1 LVTSGAAAPV
11 DMRLAERIAAAA
23 QAPAAFLAGS
33 LAAGLGNA
41 GSDVDVYVVHDH
53 GDPHR
58 EQLFTTS
65 SRVDVHHLSREA
77 LTRAVDRVLEVRLL
91 ARGPGA
97 GQSVREEDV
106 RLCVALAQATVVV
119 DSGLLVSLQRR
130 LDDADERLRRAAV
143 NHWLLVGASCQ
154 EDWNALRD
162 SAEPDD
168 IDAALHTAR
177 AALLAGCKALVAA
190 SGDLHF
196 GPKWVPHQL
205 SRSAPPGFPR
215 EELRSLS
222 GAGSNPRRPW
232 ALPHA
237 LMSFAQT
244 CLAAAGTVGWHGVAL
259 HDWPSWRR
267 GDGALQR
274 EERFAL
280 RAYDDGAVLI
290 GPGTRHV
297 HLQPDVA
304 LVWALCNGTSA
315 RQLADHAGRLSDAT
329 RAYGELT
336 QDRCLSLVRRLADA
350 GLLRDTTVSAAV
362 T

>member
-1 LVTSGAAAPV
+1 MTSGAAAPV
-11 DMRLAERIAAAA
+11 DVGLAERIAAAA

-53 GDPHR
+53 REPRR

-65 SRVDVHHLSREA
+65 SRFDVHHLSRDA
-77 LTRAVDRVLEVRLL
+77 LSHAVDRVLEVRLL

-97 GQSVREEDV
+97 GQSVREQEV
-106 RLCVALAQATVVV
+106 RLCAALAQARIVV
-119 DSGLLVSLQRR
+119 DDGLLASLRRR
-130 LDDADERLRRAAV
+130 LADADDRLRRAAV

-162 SAEPDD
+162 SEEPDD
-168 IDAALHTAR
+168 LDAALHTAR

-205 SRSAPPGFPR
+205 SRSAPRGFPR

-222 GAGSNPRRPW
+222 GAGLNPLRPS

-244 CLAAAGTVGWHGVAL
+244 CVAAAGTVGWHGLPL
-259 HDWPSWRR
+259 HSWPSWRR
-267 GDGALQR
+267 GGGALQR
-274 EERFAL
+274 DDRFAL

-304 LVWALCNGTSA
+304 LVWALCNGTSTQ
-315 RQLADHAGRLSDAT
+315 QLAEQAARLSGTSRVYA
-329 RAYGELT
+329 GLT
-336 QDRCLSLVRRLADA
+336 PDRCRRLVQRLLDA
-350 GLLRDTTVSAAV
+350 EVLRDTTLPAAV